1 MTVNEVFDSAG
12 GNLRAAVNTAEAM
25 AENGVEVT
33 ISAPWVDAHPHETIK
48 ALDPRVHRQM
58 FPASRPMARFG
69 GSVRQ
74 MWWLWRHVREYDEVH
89 IHILF
94 SLSAVYGVLICALRR
109 VPVLLWPHGCLDPYD
124 LRKHA
129 GFKRRVGPVVTR
141 RLLERCAALLFTTSR
156 EERDAVTYGARVRCE
171 VVPLPVEP
179 LDATDANPVAWR
191 TKHGIPSEVPVVLFL
206 GRIDEKKRLPLLVE
220 AMALMQ
226 RDDVHLVVAGEGQPG
241 ETARLDDAIRSHGL
255 AHRVHLTGWLA
266 GADRTAAFVAADVF
280 ALVSDFENFGLAVVE
295 ALSVGCPVV
304 VSDQV
309 FVAGDLERAGAA
321 IIAPRDPA
329 GVAAALDK
337 LLDDPASAAQMGEQA
352 RALVERQYTPAAVAD
367 RLAGISSSLG

>member
-25 AENGVEVT
+25 AGSGVEVT
-33 ISAPWVDAHPHETIK
+33 ISAPWVDAHPHDTIN
-48 ALDPRVHRQM
+48 ALDPRVHRRM

-74 MWWLWRHVREYDEVH
+74 LWWLWRHVREYDEVH

-129 GFKRRVGPVVTR
+129 GFKRLVGPVVTR
-141 RLLERCAALLFTTSR
+141 RLLQRCAALLFTTSR
-156 EERDAVTYGARVRCE
+156 EERDAVTYGARVRHE

-179 LDATDANPVAWR
+179 LDTADADPAVWR
-191 TKHGIPSEVPVVLFL
+191 KKHGIPNEVPVVLLL
-206 GRIDEKKRLPLLVE
+206 GRIDDKKRLPLLVE
-220 AMALMQ
+220 AVALM
-226 RDDVHLVVAGEGQPG
+226 RRRDVHLVVAGDGQPG
-241 ETARLDDAIRSHGL
+241 VTAQLTDAVRSHGL
-255 AHRVHLTGWLA
+255 ADRVHLTGWLA
-266 GADRTAAFVAADVF
+266 GADRAAAFVAADVF

-309 FVAGDLERAGAA
+309 FVADDLERADAA
-321 IIAPRDPA
+321 VIAPRDA
-329 GVAAALDK
+329 SAVATALDG
-337 LLDDPASAAQMGEQA
+337 LLDDPAGAARMGERA
-352 RALVERQYTPAAVAD
+352 RALVEKEYTPAAVAG
-367 RLAGISSSLG
+367 RLAGISSSLT